1 MLADNALSATSGRI
15 TWAEFAFGAI
25 NACVRTNGGKELA
38 GKARFARDSSKLIRK
53 AACGTIFASGRASR
67 RGIFA
72 RGTCAAKWSADLV
85 CKSTL
90 VATAARD
97 GAAIGVPPCLAC
109 ITESSPLVVSDVTIG
124 ACFAHNRAI
133 IVCERADTT
142 ICARHSCLHARK
154 TARNACV
161 ARRGAGEIGLLSHCA
176 LDARQVGAG
185 SVTEVTRD
193 AICARRATAIG
204 VLPCGTGI
212 ATRGASTAGHVA
224 VWACRARRLRRNV
237 GEFSG
242 ITISASL
249 VRRDLPLAGFARIA
263 FRGARCGGDMT
274 SFARI
279 ARNGT
284 GVGCSATCYTQ
295 VARRCESSNQ
305 VRELA
310 RGTGTAVVF
319 AMRVVDG
326 AGRIAGGIIRWAE
339 RTTHAC
345 AIDLL
350 KSGVTQCPRWERA
363 KELLLCAT
371 ENHLS
376 GREVEFVR
384 KLGEQASQFVVAD
397 VEVFEPGHV
406 HDRGGQ
412 RAVER
417 IVSQNKVSQPRESV
431 EAQASRADVGRKLAA
446 EVVVAEVE
454 CDQVRQPVAEVRQ
467 RAVKIVAIQFDPLQF
482 GHV

>member
-1 MLADNALSATSGRI
+1 MSAISGRI

-25 NACVRTNGGKELA
+25 DACVRCVRTNAGKKLA

-72 RGTCAAKWSADLV
+72 RGTCAAKWSAGLV

-90 VATAARD
+90 AATAARD

-133 IVCERADTT
+133 IVCEPADTT

-161 ARRGAGEIGLLSHCA
+161 ARRGTGEICLLSHCA

-193 AICARRATAIG
+193 AICARRAIG

-212 ATRGASTAGHVA
+212 TVRASTAGHVA
-224 VWACRARRLRRNV
+224 AWACRARRLRRNV

-284 GVGCSATCYTQ
+284 VGCSATCYTQ

-305 VRELA
+305 VRELP
-310 RGTGTAVVF
+310 RGAGTAVVF

-326 AGRIAGGIIRWAE
+326 ADRIAGGVVRWAE

-345 AIDLL
+345 AIGLL

-376 GREVEFVR
+376 AREVEFVR

-397 VEVFEPGHV
+397 VEVLEPGHV

-417 IVSQNKVSQPRESV
+417 IVSQNKVSQPREPV
-431 EAQASRADVGRKLAA
+431 EAHASRADVGRKLAA